1 MELYIRIAAGQPID
15 HPILGD
21 NFRQAFP
28 DIDTSSLPAE
38 FAQFERIEPTP
49 QKYEAV
55 VGVTYQFVGSI
66 VKDVWEY
73 RPMTDAERAAVDAF
87 DAATNMTAPG
97 TEPNVIG

>member
-1 MELYIRIAAGQPID
+1 MELYIRLVDGQPVD

-28 DIDTSSLPAE
+28 DVDTSNLPAE
-38 FAQFERIEPTP
+38 FAEFERVQPNP
-49 QKYEAV
+49 SKYEVIA
-55 VGVTYQFVGSI
+55 GSTYQFVGSV

-73 RPMTDAERAAVDAF
+73 RPMTDEERVKVDAI
-87 DAATNMTAPG
+87 DRASSTTAPG

>member
-1 MELYIRIAAGQPID
+1 MELYIRLADGQPVD

-28 DIDTSSLPAE
+28 DIDTSNLPAE
-38 FAQFERIEPTP
+38 FAQFERIQPNP
-49 QKYEAV
+49 GKYEVV
-55 VGVTYQFVGSI
+55 VGNTYQFVDSV

-73 RPMTDAERAAVDAF
+73 RPMTDEERAAVDA
-87 DAATNMTAPG
+87 AELATTITAPG

>member
-1 MELYIRIAAGQPID
+1 MELYIRLADGQPVD

-28 DIDTSSLPAE
+28 DIDTSNLPPE
-38 FAQFERIEPTP
+38 FAPFERIQAAP
-49 QKYEAV
+49 QKYEV
-55 VGVTYQFVGSI
+55 TVGVTYQFVDGI

-73 RPMTDAERAAVDAF
+73 RPMTDAERAAVDAL
-87 DAATNMTAPG
+87 DAATNITAPG

>member
-1 MELYIRIAAGQPID
+1 MELYIRLENGQPAD

-28 DIDTSSLPAE
+28 DIDTSNLPSY
-38 FAQFERIEPTP
+38 FAVFERVEPAP
-49 QKYEAV
+49 QKYEV
-55 VGVTYQFVGSI
+55 TVGVTYQLVDGI

-73 RPMTDAERAAVDAF
+73 RSMTDEERAAVDAI
-87 DAATNMTAPG
+87 DAATNMNASG

>member
-1 MELYIRIAAGQPID
+1 MELYIRLADGQPVD

-28 DIDTSSLPAE
+28 DIDTSNLPAE
-38 FAQFERIEPTP
+38 FAQFERIQPTP
-49 QKYEAV
+49 GKYEV
-55 VGVTYQFVGSI
+55 TVGNTYQFVGSV

-73 RPMTDAERAAVDAF
+73 RPMTDEERAAVDAAEL
-87 DAATNMTAPG
+87 AATITAPG